1 MSLSVSALDHLP
13 ALSQLQHVQE
23 FDEAQNHHQLEVTEP
38 ATPSQSTSH
47 LKTMLPPVLISGGLP
62 PVPAKLVKRIQEGS
76 FVEMAELLPETLSSL
91 EYGTNRPEAETSRS
105 F

>member
-1 MSLSVSALDHLP
+1 MCSSLMSLSFSVLDHLP

-23 FDEAQNHHQLEVTEP
+23 FDEAQTHQQLEVTEP

-47 LKTMLPPVLISGGLP
+47 LQKMLPPVLISGGLP

-76 FVEMAELLPETLSSL
+76 FVAP
-91 EYGTNRPEAETSRS
+91 A
-105 F
+105 